1 MSCTR
6 SPPDLF
12 SQGTRYK
19 QNHLLHGIL
28 YFYRITDNRVSG
40 TAARNLQFFQ
50 HLCGDDALKNSALV
64 TNFWDTV
71 QAAVGQAREEE
82 LKSKPVFFKHALDLG
97 ARYVRHDGTAAS
109 AQAVLRN
116 VLGNTPRALLVQRE
130 LVDENRAVAA
140 TTAGETLLKD
150 LARLM
155 QQHQKDLQQLER
167 DLEDALH
174 EHDAQT
180 QRELEEERAKLRAE
194 QARLEEETKKL
205 TQLKAE
211 RAQLA
216 QAQTQQPAAEAKRV
230 AGAARPSTP
239 GPSFPSPRS
248 NTLESTRPLVNSVP
262 APPGSH
268 STTTN
273 TYTRT
278 DSETRSRKQKTPSCF
293 TGLLPGKL
301 RRAHKSKNKT

>member
-1 MSCTR
+1 MFASH
-6 SPPDLF
+6 
-12 SQGTRYK
+12 SQEIRYK

-40 TAARNLQFFQ
+40 TAARNLQFYQ

-155 QQHQKDLQQLER
+155 QQHQKELQQLER

-194 QARLEEETKKL
+194 QARLEEETEKL

-211 RAQLA
+211 RAQIS
-216 QAQTQQPAAEAKRV
+216 QAQTQTREQPV
-230 AGAARPSTP
+230 AGGAGAPNGRPSTP
-239 GPSFPSPRS
+239 GPSFPPSRS
-248 NTLESTRPLVNSVP
+248 NTLGQPRAPISIVPPIPVTRATTPDTQTNDVARP
-262 APPGSH
+262 AKKNVSLWRRILGIVV
-268 STTTN
+268 
-273 TYTRT
+273 
-278 DSETRSRKQKTPSCF
+278 
-293 TGLLPGKL
+293 PGKL